1 MLNRQLQFPST
12 YNICLKRLLNQEISN
27 KRKLVRTTKQD
38 LTSIKGILHHEMCC
52 IDFLHVTTNFLVFND
67 KPISKIQKTQDENF
81 HNLFF

>member
-1 MLNRQLQFPST
+1 MPNRQLQFPNT

-38 LTSIKGILHHEMCC
+38 LTSIKGILHHEMFC
-52 IDFLHVTTNFLVFND
+52 IDFLQVTTNFLVFND
-67 KPISKIQKTQDENF
+67 KPISKIQKIQDENF